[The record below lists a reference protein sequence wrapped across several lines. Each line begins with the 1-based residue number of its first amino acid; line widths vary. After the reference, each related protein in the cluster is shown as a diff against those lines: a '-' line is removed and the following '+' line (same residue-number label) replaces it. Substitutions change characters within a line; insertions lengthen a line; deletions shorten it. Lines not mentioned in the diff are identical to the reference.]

1 MKNYFIL
8 WEQIS
13 LNELADADN
22 VHFYAIEHEGEVQY
36 VGLAYKLSLEH
47 EIDETIKLFR
57 LDPKN
62 VKVWTGL
69 IIRNIHNLVNQ
80 HIAEEI
86 LCLTV
91 FNMKPQLN
99 VICKRSYYGSDGLEV
114 FNRGTKLFPS
124 YLKADQKV
132 MKMTGTGY

>member
-13 LNELADADN
+13 LNDLADADN
-22 VHFYAIEHEGEVQY
+22 VHFFAIENEGEVQY
-36 VGLAYKLSLEH
+36 IGLAFKLSLEH
-47 EIDETIKLFR
+47 EIDETLKLFR
-57 LDPKN
+57 LEKAT
-62 VKVWTGL
+62 VKIWTGL
-69 IIRNIHNLVNQ
+69 IIRNIHNIVNQ

-99 VICKRSYYGSDGLEV
+99 VICKRSYYGREGLEV

-124 YLKADQKV
+124 YLKADVKV
-132 MKMTGTGY
+132 MGLTGT